1 MQRIERLMLRL
12 LPLVLFV
19 TCVVVVALAI
29 LIQRN
34 NENIEN
40 LKGSTRDVSVSVDHL
55 EDFVADL
62 EEETPDERAR
72 SEAITEAVRQVPE
85 IRDILCEQ
93 FPEATACSL
102 DSSP

>member
-19 TCVVVVALAI
+19 TCMVVVALAI

-34 NENIEN
+34 NENIE
-40 LKGSTRDVSVSVDHL
+40 KVSASVEHL

-62 EEETPDERAR
+62 EEETPDEQAR
-72 SEAITEAVRQVPE
+72 SQAITEAVRQVPE
-85 IRDILCEQ
+85 IRGILCEQ
-93 FPEATACSL
+93 FPEATACIS